1 MISRIQILLTS
12 IKKRLMPTI
21 ANIAQRIALIITG
34 GSSTA
39 NLVRPI
45 MSDTLNVA
53 TAFYSAATN
62 PGAANDN
69 TQNYRPGS
77 FGYNTATQRYYIC
90 RDASTGA
97 AVWELISLDSLY
109 VNFSF
114 ASLSTTQF
122 SERTAFVR
130 ATATG
135 TIDEAIFELPDVPYL
150 SKTVDIIILGTV
162 TTAINI
168 ANAAGAAQFSIDPF
182 TSYAC
187 VKMVCTNA
195 TTQTWSAVNLNFV

>member
-1 MISRIQILLTS
+1 
-12 IKKRLMPTI
+12 MPTI

-34 GSSTA
+34 ANSTA

-45 MSDTLNVA
+45 LNDTLNVA
-53 TAFYSAATN
+53 TAFYSGATD

-90 RDASTGA
+90 RNASTGA

-122 SERTAFVR
+122 SERTAFAR
-130 ATATG
+130 ATASG
-135 TIDEAIFELPDVPYL
+135 VIDEATFELPDLPYL
-150 SKTVDIIILGTV
+150 GKSLDIIIFGNI
-162 TTAINI
+162 TTGINI
-168 ANAAGAAQFSIDPF
+168 GNAAGANQFSLDPF
-182 TSYAC
+182 TTYAC